1 MIDFKS
7 DMPLGGAF
15 VIHSITGIEMK
26 RIALEQSL
34 QEISLQDLATGMYV
48 ISLINHAGHRIRT
61 QSIIKH

>member
-1 MIDFKS
+1 
-7 DMPLGGAF
+7 MPLGGVF

-34 QEISLQDLATGMYV
+34 QEISLQDLASGMYV
-48 ISLINHAGHRIRT
+48 ISLIDQAGHRIRS